1 MEKQVLNAIGNEL
14 KKQTPRKIVI
24 RWGDTTPI
32 PDVDLMNPQV
42 KVEFEGDLEAW
53 SR

>member
-1 MEKQVLNAIGNEL
+1 MEKHVLLAVGEKL

-24 RWGDTTPI
+24 RHGDTAPI
-32 PDVDLMNPQV
+32 PAVDLMNPQV
-42 KVEFEGDLEAW
+42 KVEFEGELEVW